1 MIAIVVLS
9 ALFIIVGLLGGWLL
23 YALAGLDEESCDGCG
38 RTATRVQRHAWI
50 DYKGRTFCSGDCFR
64 WHGWQ
69 MQLDA
74 AFQGG
79 QSLEREAIIAWLRDF
94 WNPTSPLLPL
104 VADAIERGEH
114 LRGDE

>member
-64 WHGWQ
+64 GR
-69 MQLDA
+69 DA
-74 AFQGG
+74 
-79 QSLEREAIIAWLRDF
+79 
-94 WNPTSPLLPL
+94 
-104 VADAIERGEH
+104 
-114 LRGDE
+114 